1 MKQLYGEW
9 VTKFEDEQRAYF
21 MCYIQTR
28 NGVETSTVSVKA
40 NTNNAD
46 SLEELIASF
55 PLSKDTDV
63 NILKHHVRVDSLRG
77 LGTDYPDYGIVAYV
91 GDNNMDKPF
100 ARIKMIDG
108 SYKFVSH
115 PQVNLMVK
123 RYR

>member
-9 VTKFEDEQRAYF
+9 TTKFEDEQRAYF

-40 NTNNAD
+40 NTNSAD
-46 SLEELIASF
+46 SIEELIANL
-55 PLSKDTDV
+55 PLYASTDTKT
-63 NILKHHVRVDSLRG
+63 LSHHVRLDSLRG

-100 ARIKMIDG
+100 ARIKMING
-108 SYKFVSH
+108 SHKFVSH